1 MTSVIGH
8 LNGLDFDQQY
18 RKWQSCRP
26 GQLFD
31 APVVETVDPVCSHRD
46 TAEVCS
52 SQTIRTRG
60 LSQRTSRNKHD
71 MQGLY
76 LSGPIVIGRGNI

>member
-18 RKWQSCRP
+18 RKWNSCRP

-31 APVVETVDPVCSHRD
+31 APVVESVDPVR
-46 TAEVCS
+46 V
-52 SQTIRTRG
+52 
-60 LSQRTSRNKHD
+60 
-71 MQGLY
+71 
-76 LSGPIVIGRGNI
+76 